1 MNKSYRFFAVSF
13 VALCACAPVVAAQN
27 APTFMS
33 KYGEIQSV
41 NKYSSNPFW
50 SPDSPYNQRFPTP
63 IYATG
68 PDVNTGDCNRI
79 VQNLITEYCASRG
92 DCANARISDVRP
104 HIMVSLSQL
113 PGHNFATSCGG
124 YIDTIFES
132 YQKTYGNSSTGIVNI
147 VPIQNKMAAP
157 SIQIENPFKQTK
169 SAAEIAMDARTAE
182 LENLQKKTTAPAMV
196 TPAAFPKT
204 IDDLSFTDR
213 MANTSAG
220 YEPYK
225 DLKSY
230 KTPKFETE
238 DEYYERMKSVLE
250 HSIHYVGAGA
260 ANTGCPTKYLTGRG
274 ATISCRPTIENG
286 TCTAWCTDVSLT
298 KCQNKYTIAPSEN
311 TDKTFYGKCT
321 CNPGYVLNGNKC
333 AKPGDPVNPDP
344 TPDPT
349 PDPVPNPENAPQCLI
364 KMSNDAAFKS
374 KLATDLAGVT
384 DLNKWIGTNKNGFYT
399 FVADYVIK
407 YCLKG
412 SASDITE
419 FNTLLDSSTTVPVYI
434 NFNGS
439 EMGIGIDKTELF
451 DYATYWTYPI
461 VINNSG
467 TQNIG
472 TTLSKSATSLPNF
485 MGKCT
490 GSFYTSK
497 ANGPSGGWRN
507 WTIESAARPVY
518 PASRGNG
525 FLLGDISFPGMLY
538 NFHQTFGVS
547 GTLTKT
553 KNYALAREQIK
564 KFADAVNAD
573 GGCAG
578 NNMII
583 YLVSEPAPDENKAT
597 TVKIISEPFFIR

>member
-1 MNKSYRFFAVSF
+1 
-13 VALCACAPVVAAQN
+13 
-27 APTFMS
+27 
-33 KYGEIQSV
+33 
-41 NKYSSNPFW
+41 
-50 SPDSPYNQRFPTP
+50 
-63 IYATG
+63 
-68 PDVNTGDCNRI
+68 
-79 VQNLITEYCASRG
+79 
-92 DCANARISDVRP
+92 
-104 HIMVSLSQL
+104 
-113 PGHNFATSCGG
+113 
-124 YIDTIFES
+124 
-132 YQKTYGNSSTGIVNI
+132 
-147 VPIQNKMAAP
+147 
-157 SIQIENPFKQTK
+157 
-169 SAAEIAMDARTAE
+169 
-182 LENLQKKTTAPAMV
+182 
-196 TPAAFPKT
+196 
-204 IDDLSFTDR
+204 
-213 MANTSAG
+213 
-220 YEPYK
+220 
-225 DLKSY
+225 
-230 KTPKFETE
+230 
-238 DEYYERMKSVLE
+238 
-250 HSIHYVGAGA
+250 
-260 ANTGCPTKYLTGRG
+260 
-274 ATISCRPTIENG
+274 
-286 TCTAWCTDVSLT
+286 
-298 KCQNKYTIAPSEN
+298 
-311 TDKTFYGKCT
+311 
-321 CNPGYVLNGNKC
+321 
-333 AKPGDPVNPDP
+333 
-344 TPDPT
+344 
-349 PDPVPNPENAPQCLI
+349 
-364 KMSNDAAFKS
+364 MSNDAAFKS

-472 TTLSKSATSLPNF
+472 TTLSKSAASLPNF

-490 GSFYTSK
+490 GNFYTSK

>member
-1 MNKSYRFFAVSF
+1 M
-13 VALCACAPVVAAQN
+13 
-27 APTFMS
+27 
-33 KYGEIQSV
+33 
-41 NKYSSNPFW
+41 
-50 SPDSPYNQRFPTP
+50 
-63 IYATG
+63 
-68 PDVNTGDCNRI
+68 
-79 VQNLITEYCASRG
+79 
-92 DCANARISDVRP
+92 
-104 HIMVSLSQL
+104 
-113 PGHNFATSCGG
+113 
-124 YIDTIFES
+124 
-132 YQKTYGNSSTGIVNI
+132 
-147 VPIQNKMAAP
+147 
-157 SIQIENPFKQTK
+157 
-169 SAAEIAMDARTAE
+169 AEIAMDARTAE

-225 DLKSY
+225 DLKAY

-250 HSIHYVGAGA
+250 HSIHYVGANA

-364 KMSNDAAFKS
+364 KMSNDTAFKS

-407 YCLKG
+407 YCLNG

-472 TTLSKSATSLPNF
+472 TTLSKSAASLPNF

-490 GSFYTSK
+490 GNFYTSK

-525 FLLGDISFPGMLY
+525 FLLGNISFPGMLY